1 MSNWE
6 KDYEAAQRER
16 ERNQELKRHNDL
28 LDRQTIQQRL
38 ASEEKNR
45 LLADQ
50 VRQTEKQN
58 EILQQQAIAEERR
71 KEQELKH
78 KQEQFY
84 KDKIFELKKIWAQ
97 AKDNSER
104 DRIQILLSEIE
115 SEYEKYRFEEAEKE
129 RKRALQAERY
139 RQEQLIK
146 QEEEKKR
153 QRRNRFIYLV
163 IGLVILILMLW
174 LFLPKSGRY
183 QRQNDSV
190 SISRKSESSK
200 KENQGKSDLEKNT
213 DTTVVPN
220 LSGKTVSEAKAII
233 GEQHLKLGKEQEEYS
248 DSIAEGYI
256 KKTNPVAGS
265 KIKRGNKINLI
276 VSKGPNSFEMP
287 NYVGETRATAE
298 KDLKNTYKVSSKM
311 ISIEEVETF
320 DYDPGTVIEQTP
332 AAGEKYSLN
341 SKTKIV
347 LKVAKETTSVEMP
360 NYIGSTYDFARSN
373 LIEIYGIKESNIEM
387 RKTNHLPNGVEV
399 SAGQIVNQ
407 TPEVSSTVDIKRTRI
422 VLTVY
427 EPNEVEKNR
436 NRVTTNDNS
445 NDSNSKTND
454 TGYSSSGFDGD

>member
-28 LDRQTIQQRL
+28 LDRHSIQQRL

-45 LLADQ
+45 LLENQ

-71 KEQELKH
+71 REQELKQ
-78 KQEQFY
+78 KKEQFY

-104 DRIQILLSEIE
+104 DRIQILLSEVE
-115 SEYEKYRFEEAEKE
+115 GEYEKYKFEEAEKE
-129 RKRALQAERY
+129 RKLALQAERY
-139 RQEQLIK
+139 RQEELIK

-153 QRRNRFIYLV
+153 QRRKRIISLV
-163 IGLVILILMLW
+163 IGLIILILMLW

-200 KENQGKSDLEKNT
+200 KDNKGKSDLEKNT

-220 LSGKTVSEAKAII
+220 LSGKTVAEAKAII
-233 GEQHLKLGKEQEEYS
+233 EKQNLKLGKEQEEYS

-256 KKTNPVAGS
+256 IKTNPVTGS
-265 KIKRGNKINLI
+265 KIKRGNKIILI

-287 NYVGETRATAE
+287 NYVGETRAAAE
-298 KDLKNTYKVSSKM
+298 ENLKNTYKVSSKM
-311 ISIEEVETF
+311 ISIEEVEPF

-332 AAGEKYSLN
+332 ASGEKYSLN

-347 LKVAKETTSVEMP
+347 LKVAKKTNSVEMP

-373 LIEIYGIKESNIEM
+373 LIEIYGIKKSNIEI
-387 RKTNHLPNGVEV
+387 RKTNHLPDGVFV
-399 SAGQIVNQ
+399 SEGQIVSQ
-407 TPEVSSTVDIKRTRI
+407 TPEVSSTVDINRTRI

-427 EPNEVEKNR
+427 EPSEGEQNR
-436 NRVTTNDNS
+436 NRVAPNDNS
-445 NDSNSKTND
+445 DDSNSKNND
-454 TGYSSSGFDGD
+454 TGNSSSGYDD

>member
-6 KDYEAAQRER
+6 KDYEAAQREQ

-28 LDRQTIQQRL
+28 LDRHSIQQRL

-45 LLADQ
+45 LLENQ

-71 KEQELKH
+71 REQELKQ

-104 DRIQILLSEIE
+104 DRIQILLSEVE
-115 SEYEKYRFEEAEKE
+115 GEYEKYKFEEAEKE
-129 RKRALQAERY
+129 RKLALQAERY
-139 RQEQLIK
+139 RQEELIK
-146 QEEEKKR
+146 QEEEKKK
-153 QRRNRFIYLV
+153 QRRKRIISLV

-200 KENQGKSDLEKNT
+200 KDNKGKSDLEKST

-220 LSGKTVSEAKAII
+220 LSGKTVAEANAII
-233 GEQHLKLGKEQEEYS
+233 EKQNLKLGKEQEEYS

-256 KKTNPVAGS
+256 IKTNPVTGS

-287 NYVGETRATAE
+287 NYVGETRAKAE
-298 KDLKNTYKVSSKM
+298 EDLKNTYKVSSKM
-311 ISIEEVETF
+311 ITIEEVETF
-320 DYDPGTVIEQTP
+320 DYAAGTVLEQTP
-332 AAGEKYSLN
+332 APGKQYSFEFKDQDCFKS
-341 SKTKIV
+341 SK
-347 LKVAKETTSVEMP
+347 
-360 NYIGSTYDFARSN
+360 
-373 LIEIYGIKESNIEM
+373 
-387 RKTNHLPNGVEV
+387 
-399 SAGQIVNQ
+399 
-407 TPEVSSTVDIKRTRI
+407 
-422 VLTVY
+422 
-427 EPNEVEKNR
+427 R
-436 NRVTTNDNS
+436 NNFN
-445 NDSNSKTND
+445 
-454 TGYSSSGFDGD
+454 

>member
-6 KDYEAAQRER
+6 KEYEASQREQ

-28 LDRQTIQQRL
+28 LDRHSIQQRL

-71 KEQELKH
+71 REQELKQ

-84 KDKIFELKKIWAQ
+84 KDRIFELKKIWAQ

-115 SEYEKYRFEEAEKE
+115 GEYEKYRFEEAEKE

-200 KENQGKSDLEKNT
+200 KDNKGKSDLEKNT

-220 LSGKTVSEAKAII
+220 LSGKTVAEAKAII
-233 GEQHLKLGKEQEEYS
+233 EKQNLKLGKEQEEYS

-256 KKTNPVAGS
+256 IKTNPVTGS

-276 VSKGPNSFEMP
+276 VSKGLNSFEMP

-298 KDLKNTYKVSSKM
+298 EDLKNTYKVSSKM
-311 ISIEEVETF
+311 ITIEKVETF
-320 DYDPGTVIEQTP
+320 EYAAGTVLEQTP

-347 LKVAKETTSVEMP
+347 LKVARETTSVEMP

-373 LIEIYGIKESNIEM
+373 LVEIYGIKESNIEL
-387 RKTNHLPNGVEV
+387 RKTKHLPDGVFV
-399 SAGQIVNQ
+399 SAGQIVSQ
-407 TPEVSSTVDIKRTRI
+407 TPEVSRTVDIKRTRI

-454 TGYSSSGFDGD
+454 TGYSSSGLDAD

>member
-6 KDYEAAQRER
+6 KDYEAAQREQ

-28 LDRQTIQQRL
+28 LDRHSIQQRL

-45 LLADQ
+45 LLENQ

-71 KEQELKH
+71 REQELKQ

-104 DRIQILLSEIE
+104 DRIQILLSEVE
-115 SEYEKYRFEEAEKE
+115 GEYEKYKFEEAEKE
-129 RKRALQAERY
+129 RKLALQAERY
-139 RQEQLIK
+139 RQEELIK

-153 QRRNRFIYLV
+153 QRRKKIISLV

-200 KENQGKSDLEKNT
+200 KDNKGKSDLEKNT
-213 DTTVVPN
+213 DTTVVPS
-220 LSGKTVSEAKAII
+220 LSGKTVAEAKAII
-233 GEQHLKLGKEQEEYS
+233 EKQNLKLGKEQEEYS

-256 KKTNPVAGS
+256 IKTNPVTGS

-287 NYVGETRATAE
+287 NYVGETRAKAE
-298 KDLKNTYKVSSKM
+298 EDLKNTYKVSSKM
-311 ISIEEVETF
+311 ITVEEVETF
-320 DYDPGTVIEQTP
+320 DYAAGTVLEQTP
-332 AAGEKYSLN
+332 APGEQYSLS

-347 LKVAKETTSVEMP
+347 LKVAKETTSIEMP
-360 NYIGSTYDFARSN
+360 NYVGSTYDFARSN
-373 LIEIYGIKESNIEM
+373 LIEIYGIKESNIKI
-387 RKTNHLPNGVEV
+387 RKTNHLPDGVSV
-399 SAGQIVNQ
+399 SAGQIVSQ
-407 TPEVSSTVDIKRTRI
+407 TPEVSSTVDINRTRI

-427 EPNEVEKNR
+427 EPNEGGQNR
-436 NRVTTNDNS
+436 NRVEPNDNS
-445 NDSNSKTND
+445 DDSNSKVND
-454 TGYSSSGFDGD
+454 TGNSSSGSDDD

>member
-6 KDYEAAQRER
+6 KDYEAAQREQ

-28 LDRQTIQQRL
+28 LDRHSIQQRL

-45 LLADQ
+45 LLENQ

-71 KEQELKH
+71 REQELKQ

-104 DRIQILLSEIE
+104 DRIQILLSEVE
-115 SEYEKYRFEEAEKE
+115 GEYEKYKFEEAEKE
-129 RKRALQAERY
+129 RKLALQAECY

-153 QRRNRFIYLV
+153 QRKKRIISLV
-163 IGLVILILMLW
+163 IGLVILTLMLW

-200 KENQGKSDLEKNT
+200 KETKGKSDLEKNT

-220 LSGKTVSEAKAII
+220 LSGKTVVEAKEILDK
-233 GEQHLKLGKEQEEYS
+233 QHLKSGKEQGEFS
-248 DSIAEGYI
+248 DSVAKGYI
-256 KKTNPVAGS
+256 IKTNPAAGT
-265 KIKRGNKINLI
+265 KKQRGDKINLI

-287 NYVGETRATAE
+287 NYVGETRAKAE
-298 KDLKNTYKVSSKM
+298 EDLKNTYKVSSKM
-311 ISIEEVETF
+311 ITIEEVETF
-320 DYDPGTVIEQTP
+320 DYAAGTVLEQTP
-332 AAGEKYSLN
+332 APGEQYSLN

-347 LKVAKETTSVEMP
+347 LKVAKETTSIEMP
-360 NYIGSTYDFARSN
+360 NYVGSTYDFARSN
-373 LIEIYGIKESNIEM
+373 LIEIYGIKEANIEL
-387 RKTNHLPNGVEV
+387 RKTEHLPDGVVV
-399 SAGQIVNQ
+399 SAGQIVSQ
-407 TPEVSSTVDIKRTRI
+407 TPEVSSTVDINRTRI

-427 EPNEVEKNR
+427 EPSEGEQNR
-436 NRVTTNDNS
+436 NRVAPNDNS
-445 NDSNSKTND
+445 DDSNSKNND
-454 TGYSSSGFDGD
+454 TGNSSSGYDD

>member
-6 KDYEAAQRER
+6 KDYDAAQREQ

-28 LDRQTIQQRL
+28 LDRHSTQQRL

-45 LLADQ
+45 LLANQ

-71 KEQELKH
+71 SEQELKQ

-115 SEYEKYRFEEAEKE
+115 GEYEKYKLEEAEKE
-129 RKRALQAERY
+129 RNLALQAERY
-139 RQEQLIK
+139 RQEKLIK
-146 QEEEKKR
+146 QEEEKNRK
-153 QRRNRFIYLV
+153 RRNRVISLI

-200 KENQGKSDLEKNT
+200 KDNKGKSDLEKNT

-220 LSGKTVSEAKAII
+220 LSGKTVAEAKAII
-233 GEQHLKLGKEQEEYS
+233 EKQNLKLGKEQEEYS

-256 KKTNPVAGS
+256 IKTNPVTGS

-287 NYVGETRATAE
+287 NYVGETRAAAE
-298 KDLKNTYKVSSKM
+298 EDLKNTYKVSSKM
-311 ISIEEVETF
+311 ISIEEVEAF

-332 AAGEKYSLN
+332 ASGEKYSLN

-347 LKVAKETTSVEMP
+347 LKVAKKTNSVEMP

-373 LIEIYGIKESNIEM
+373 LIEIYGIKKSNIEI
-387 RKTNHLPNGVEV
+387 RKTNHLPDGVFV
-399 SAGQIVNQ
+399 SEGQIVSQ
-407 TPEVSSTVDIKRTRI
+407 TPEVSSTVDINRTRI

-427 EPNEVEKNR
+427 EPSEGEQNR
-436 NRVTTNDNS
+436 NRVAPNDNFD
-445 NDSNSKTND
+445 DSNSKNND
-454 TGYSSSGFDGD
+454 TGNSSSGSDDD

>member
-6 KDYEAAQRER
+6 KDYEAAQREQ

-28 LDRQTIQQRL
+28 LDRHSIQQRL

-45 LLADQ
+45 LLENQ

-71 KEQELKH
+71 REQELKQ

-104 DRIQILLSEIE
+104 DRIQILLSEVE
-115 SEYEKYRFEEAEKE
+115 GEYEKYKFEEAEKE
-129 RKRALQAERY
+129 RKLALQAERY
-139 RQEQLIK
+139 RQEELIK
-146 QEEEKKR
+146 QEEEKKK
-153 QRRNRFIYLV
+153 QRRKRIISLV

-200 KENQGKSDLEKNT
+200 KDNKGKSDLEKST

-220 LSGKTVSEAKAII
+220 LSGKTVAEANAII
-233 GEQHLKLGKEQEEYS
+233 EKQNLKLGKEQEEYS

-256 KKTNPVAGS
+256 IKTNPVTGS

-287 NYVGETRATAE
+287 NYVGETRAAAE
-298 KDLKNTYKVSSKM
+298 EDLKNTYKVSSKM
-311 ISIEEVETF
+311 ITVEEVETF
-320 DYDPGTVIEQTP
+320 DYPAGTVLEQTP
-332 AAGEKYSLN
+332 APGKQYSL
-341 SKTKIV
+341 S
-347 LKVAKETTSVEMP
+347 
-360 NYIGSTYDFARSN
+360 
-373 LIEIYGIKESNIEM
+373 
-387 RKTNHLPNGVEV
+387 
-399 SAGQIVNQ
+399 
-407 TPEVSSTVDIKRTRI
+407 
-422 VLTVY
+422 
-427 EPNEVEKNR
+427 
-436 NRVTTNDNS
+436 
-445 NDSNSKTND
+445 
-454 TGYSSSGFDGD
+454 

>member
-6 KDYEAAQRER
+6 KDYEAAQREQ

-28 LDRQTIQQRL
+28 LDRHSIQQRL

-45 LLADQ
+45 LLENQ

-71 KEQELKH
+71 REQELKQ

-104 DRIQILLSEIE
+104 DRIQILLSEVE
-115 SEYEKYRFEEAEKE
+115 GEYEKYKFEEAEKE
-129 RKRALQAERY
+129 RKLALQAERY
-139 RQEQLIK
+139 RQEELIK
-146 QEEEKKR
+146 QEEKKK
-153 QRRNRFIYLV
+153 QRRKRIISLV

-200 KENQGKSDLEKNT
+200 KDNKGKSDLEKST

-220 LSGKTVSEAKAII
+220 LSGKTVAEANSII
-233 GEQHLKLGKEQEEYS
+233 EKQNLKLGKEQEEYS

-256 KKTNPVAGS
+256 IKTNPVTGS

-287 NYVGETRATAE
+287 NYVGETRAAAE
-298 KDLKNTYKVSSKM
+298 EDLKNTYKVSSKM
-311 ISIEEVETF
+311 ITIEEVETF
-320 DYDPGTVIEQTP
+320 DDPAGTVLEQTP
-332 AAGEKYSLN
+332 APGEQYSLS

-347 LKVAKETTSVEMP
+347 LKVAKETTSIEMP
-360 NYIGSTYDFARSN
+360 NYVGSTYDFARSN
-373 LIEIYGIKESNIEM
+373 LIEIYGIKESNIKI
-387 RKTNHLPNGVEV
+387 RKTNHLPDGVSV
-399 SAGQIVNQ
+399 SAGQIVSQ
-407 TPEVSSTVDIKRTRI
+407 TPEVSSTVDINRTRI

-427 EPNEVEKNR
+427 EPNEGGQNR
-436 NRVTTNDNS
+436 NRVEPNDNS
-445 NDSNSKTND
+445 DDSNSKVND
-454 TGYSSSGFDGD
+454 TGNSSSGYDD

>member
-6 KDYEAAQRER
+6 KDYEAAQREQ

-28 LDRQTIQQRL
+28 LDRHSIQQRL

-45 LLADQ
+45 LLENQ

-58 EILQQQAIAEERR
+58 EILQQQAIAEEKRR
-71 KEQELKH
+71 EQELKQ

-104 DRIQILLSEIE
+104 DRIQILLSEVE
-115 SEYEKYRFEEAEKE
+115 GEYEKYKFEEAEKE
-129 RKRALQAERY
+129 RKLALQAERY
-139 RQEQLIK
+139 RQEELIK
-146 QEEEKKR
+146 QEEKKK
-153 QRRNRFIYLV
+153 QRRKRIISLV

-200 KENQGKSDLEKNT
+200 KDNKGKSDLEKST

-220 LSGKTVSEAKAII
+220 LSGKTVAEANAII
-233 GEQHLKLGKEQEEYS
+233 EKQNLELGKEQEEYS

-256 KKTNPVAGS
+256 IKTNPVTGS

-287 NYVGETRATAE
+287 NYVGETRAAAE
-298 KDLKNTYKVSSKM
+298 EDLKNTYKVSSKM
-311 ISIEEVETF
+311 ITVEEVETF
-320 DYDPGTVIEQTP
+320 DYPAGTVLEQTP
-332 AAGEKYSLN
+332 APGKQYSLS

-347 LKVAKETTSVEMP
+347 LKVAKETTSIEMP
-360 NYIGSTYDFARSN
+360 NYVGSTYDFARSN
-373 LIEIYGIKESNIEM
+373 LIEIYGIKESNIKI
-387 RKTNHLPNGVEV
+387 RKTNHLPDGVSV
-399 SAGQIVNQ
+399 SAGQIVSQ
-407 TPEVSSTVDIKRTRI
+407 TPEVSSTVDINRTRI

-427 EPNEVEKNR
+427 EPNEGGQNR
-436 NRVTTNDNS
+436 NRVEPNDNS
-445 NDSNSKTND
+445 DDSNSKVND
-454 TGYSSSGFDGD
+454 TGNSSSGYDD

>member
-6 KDYEAAQRER
+6 KEYEAAQREQ

-28 LDRQTIQQRL
+28 LDRHSIQQRL

-71 KEQELKH
+71 REQELKQ

-84 KDKIFELKKIWAQ
+84 KDRIFELKKIWAQ

-104 DRIQILLSEIE
+104 DRIQILLSEVE
-115 SEYEKYRFEEAEKE
+115 GEYEKYKFEEAEKE
-129 RKRALQAERY
+129 RKLALQAERY

-153 QRRNRFIYLV
+153 QRRKRIISLV

-200 KENQGKSDLEKNT
+200 KDNKGKSDLEKNT

-220 LSGKTVSEAKAII
+220 LSGKTVAEAKAII
-233 GEQHLKLGKEQEEYS
+233 EKQNLKLGKEQEEYS

-256 KKTNPVAGS
+256 IKTNPVAGS

-287 NYVGETRATAE
+287 NYVGEKRAAAE
-298 KDLKNTYKVSSKM
+298 EDLKNTYKVSSKM
-311 ISIEEVETF
+311 ISIEEVEAF

-347 LKVAKETTSVEMP
+347 LKVAKKTNSVEMP

-373 LIEIYGIKESNIEM
+373 LIEIYGIKKSNIEI
-387 RKTNHLPNGVEV
+387 RKTNHLPDGVFV
-399 SAGQIVNQ
+399 SEGQIVSQ
-407 TPEVSSTVDIKRTRI
+407 TPEVSSTVDINRTRI

-436 NRVTTNDNS
+436 NRVTTNNNS

>member
-6 KDYEAAQRER
+6 KDYEAAQREQ

-28 LDRQTIQQRL
+28 LDRHSIQQRL

-45 LLADQ
+45 LLENQ

-71 KEQELKH
+71 REQELKQ

-104 DRIQILLSEIE
+104 DRIQILLSEVE
-115 SEYEKYRFEEAEKE
+115 GEYEKYKFEEAEKE
-129 RKRALQAERY
+129 RKLALQAERY

-153 QRRNRFIYLV
+153 QRRKRIISLV

-200 KENQGKSDLEKNT
+200 KETKGKSDLEKNT

-220 LSGKTVSEAKAII
+220 LSGKTVVEAKEILDK
-233 GEQHLKLGKEQEEYS
+233 QHLKSGKEQGEFS
-248 DSIAEGYI
+248 DSVVKGYI
-256 KKTNPVAGS
+256 IKTNPAAGT
-265 KIKRGNKINLI
+265 KKQRGDKINII

-287 NYVGETRATAE
+287 NYVGETREKAE
-298 KDLKNTYKVSSKM
+298 EDLKNTYKVSSKM
-311 ISIEEVETF
+311 ISIEEIETF
-320 DYDPGTVIEQTP
+320 DYTPGTVLEQTP
-332 AAGEKYSLN
+332 APGEQYSLN
-341 SKTKIV
+341 SKTNIV
-347 LKVAKETTSVEMP
+347 LKVAKKSNSVEMP

-373 LIEIYGIKESNIEM
+373 LIEIYGIKKSNIEI
-387 RKTNHLPNGVEV
+387 RKTNHLPDGVFV
-399 SAGQIVNQ
+399 SAGQIVSQ
-407 TPEVSSTVDIKRTRI
+407 TPEVSGTVDVNRTRI

-427 EPNEVEKNR
+427 EPNEGEQNR
-436 NRVTTNDNS
+436 NRVAPNDNS
-445 NDSNSKTND
+445 DDSNSKNND
-454 TGYSSSGFDGD
+454 TGNSSSGYDD

>member
-115 SEYEKYRFEEAEKE
+115 SEYEKYRFEEAEKD

-298 KDLKNTYKVSSKM
+298 EDLKNTYKVSSKM
-311 ISIEEVETF
+311 ITIEEVETF
-320 DYDPGTVIEQTP
+320 EYPPGTVLEQIP
-332 AAGEKYSLN
+332 ATGKQYSLN

-347 LKVAKETTSVEMP
+347 LKVAKESNSVEMP
-360 NYIGSTYDFARSN
+360 SYIGSTYDFARSN
-373 LIEIYGIKESNIEM
+373 LVEIYGIKESNIEL
-387 RKTNHLPNGVEV
+387 RKTKHLPDGVFV
-399 SAGQIVNQ
+399 SAGQIVSQ

>member
-6 KDYEAAQRER
+6 KDYEAEQRER

-28 LDRQTIQQRL
+28 LDRHSIQQRL

-45 LLADQ
+45 LLENQ

-71 KEQELKH
+71 REQELKQ

-104 DRIQILLSEIE
+104 DRIQILLSEVE
-115 SEYEKYRFEEAEKE
+115 GEYEKYKFEEAEKE
-129 RKRALQAERY
+129 RKLAIQAEHY

-153 QRRNRFIYLV
+153 QRKKRIISLV
-163 IGLVILILMLW
+163 IGLVILTLMLW

-200 KENQGKSDLEKNT
+200 KETKGKSDLEKNT

-220 LSGKTVSEAKAII
+220 LSGKTVVEAKEILDK
-233 GEQHLKLGKEQEEYS
+233 QHLKSGKEQGEFS
-248 DSIAEGYI
+248 DSVAKGYI
-256 KKTNPVAGS
+256 IKTNPAAGT
-265 KIKRGNKINLI
+265 KKQRGDKINLI

-287 NYVGETRATAE
+287 NYVGETRAKAE
-298 KDLKNTYKVSSKM
+298 EDLKNTYKVSSKM
-311 ISIEEVETF
+311 ITIEEVETF
-320 DYDPGTVIEQTP
+320 DYAAGTVLEQTP
-332 AAGEKYSLN
+332 ASGKQYSLS

-347 LKVAKETTSVEMP
+347 LKVAKETTSIEMP
-360 NYIGSTYDFARSN
+360 NYVGSTYDFARSN
-373 LIEIYGIKESNIEM
+373 LIEIYGIKESNIKI
-387 RKTNHLPNGVEV
+387 RKTNHLPDGVSV
-399 SAGQIVNQ
+399 SAGQIVSQ
-407 TPEVSSTVDIKRTRI
+407 TPEVSSTVDINRTRI

-427 EPNEVEKNR
+427 EPNEGGQNR
-436 NRVTTNDNS
+436 NRVEPNDNYD
-445 NDSNSKTND
+445 DSNSKVND
-454 TGYSSSGFDGD
+454 TGNSSSGYDD

>member
-6 KDYEAAQRER
+6 KDYEAAQREQ

-28 LDRQTIQQRL
+28 LDRHSIQQRL

-45 LLADQ
+45 LLENQ

-71 KEQELKH
+71 REQELKQ

-104 DRIQILLSEIE
+104 DRIQILLSEVE
-115 SEYEKYRFEEAEKE
+115 GEYEKYKFEEAEKE
-129 RKRALQAERY
+129 RKLAIQAEHY

-153 QRRNRFIYLV
+153 QRKKRIISLV
-163 IGLVILILMLW
+163 IGLVILTLMLW

-200 KENQGKSDLEKNT
+200 KETKGKSDLEKNT

-220 LSGKTVSEAKAII
+220 LSGKTVVEAKEILDK
-233 GEQHLKLGKEQEEYS
+233 QHLKSGKEQGEFS
-248 DSIAEGYI
+248 DSVAKGYI
-256 KKTNPVAGS
+256 IKTNPAAGT
-265 KIKRGNKINLI
+265 KKQRGDKINLI

-287 NYVGETRATAE
+287 NYVGETRAKAE
-298 KDLKNTYKVSSKM
+298 EDLKNTYKVSSKM
-311 ISIEEVETF
+311 ITIEEVETF
-320 DYDPGTVIEQTP
+320 DYAAGTVLEQTP
-332 AAGEKYSLN
+332 APGKQYSLS

-347 LKVAKETTSVEMP
+347 LKVAKETTSIEMP
-360 NYIGSTYDFARSN
+360 NYVGSTYDFARSN
-373 LIEIYGIKESNIEM
+373 LIEIYGIKESNIKI
-387 RKTNHLPNGVEV
+387 RKTNHLPDGVSV
-399 SAGQIVNQ
+399 SAGQIVSQ
-407 TPEVSSTVDIKRTRI
+407 TPEVSSTVDINRTRI

-427 EPNEVEKNR
+427 EPNEGGQNR
-436 NRVTTNDNS
+436 NRVEPNDNYD
-445 NDSNSKTND
+445 DSNSKVND
-454 TGYSSSGFDGD
+454 TGNSSSGYDD

>member
-6 KDYEAAQRER
+6 KDYEAAQREQ

-28 LDRQTIQQRL
+28 LDRHSIQQRL

-45 LLADQ
+45 LLENQ

-71 KEQELKH
+71 REQELKQ

-104 DRIQILLSEIE
+104 DRIQILLSEVE
-115 SEYEKYRFEEAEKE
+115 GEYEKYKFEEAEKE
-129 RKRALQAERY
+129 RKLAIQAEHY

-153 QRRNRFIYLV
+153 QRKKRIISLV
-163 IGLVILILMLW
+163 IGLVILTLMLW

-200 KENQGKSDLEKNT
+200 KETKGKSDLEKNT

-220 LSGKTVSEAKAII
+220 LSGKTVVEAKEILDK
-233 GEQHLKLGKEQEEYS
+233 QHLKSGKEQGEFS
-248 DSIAEGYI
+248 DSVAKGYI
-256 KKTNPVAGS
+256 IKTNPAAGT
-265 KIKRGNKINLI
+265 KKQRGDKINLI

-287 NYVGETRATAE
+287 NYVGETRAKAE
-298 KDLKNTYKVSSKM
+298 EDLKNTYKVSSKM
-311 ISIEEVETF
+311 ITIEEVETF
-320 DYDPGTVIEQTP
+320 DYAAGTVLEQTP
-332 AAGEKYSLN
+332 APGEQYSLN

-347 LKVAKETTSVEMP
+347 LKVAKETTSIEMP
-360 NYIGSTYDFARSN
+360 NYVGSTYDFARSN
-373 LIEIYGIKESNIEM
+373 LIEIYGIKEANIEL
-387 RKTNHLPNGVEV
+387 RKTEHLPDGVVV
-399 SAGQIVNQ
+399 STGQIVSQ
-407 TPEVSSTVDIKRTRI
+407 TPEVSSTVDINRTRI

-427 EPNEVEKNR
+427 EPNEGGQNR
-436 NRVTTNDNS
+436 NRVEPNDNS
-445 NDSNSKTND
+445 DDSNSKVND
-454 TGYSSSGFDGD
+454 TGNSSSGYDD

>member
-6 KDYEAAQRER
+6 KDYEAAQREQ

-28 LDRQTIQQRL
+28 LDRHSIQQRL

-45 LLADQ
+45 LLENQ

-71 KEQELKH
+71 REQELKQ

-104 DRIQILLSEIE
+104 DRIQILLSEVE
-115 SEYEKYRFEEAEKE
+115 GEYEKYKFEEAEKE
-129 RKRALQAERY
+129 RKLAIQAEHY

-153 QRRNRFIYLV
+153 QRKKRIISLV
-163 IGLVILILMLW
+163 IGLVILTLMLW

-200 KENQGKSDLEKNT
+200 KETKGKSDLEKNT

-220 LSGKTVSEAKAII
+220 LSGKTVVEAKEILDK
-233 GEQHLKLGKEQEEYS
+233 QHLKSGKEQGEFS
-248 DSIAEGYI
+248 DSVAKGYI
-256 KKTNPVAGS
+256 IKTNPAAGT
-265 KIKRGNKINLI
+265 KKQRGDKINLI

-287 NYVGETRATAE
+287 NYVGETRAKAE
-298 KDLKNTYKVSSKM
+298 EDLKNTYKVSSKM
-311 ISIEEVETF
+311 ITIEEVETF
-320 DYDPGTVIEQTP
+320 DYAAGTVLEQTP
-332 AAGEKYSLN
+332 APGEQYSLN

-347 LKVAKETTSVEMP
+347 LKVAKETTSIEMP
-360 NYIGSTYDFARSN
+360 NYVGSTYDFARSN
-373 LIEIYGIKESNIEM
+373 LIEIYGIKEANIEL
-387 RKTNHLPNGVEV
+387 RKTEHLPDGVSV
-399 SAGQIVNQ
+399 SAGQIVSQ
-407 TPEVSSTVDIKRTRI
+407 TPEVSSTVDINRTRI

-427 EPNEVEKNR
+427 EPNEGGQNR
-436 NRVTTNDNS
+436 NRVEPNDNYD
-445 NDSNSKTND
+445 DSNSKVND
-454 TGYSSSGFDGD
+454 PGNSSSGYDD

>member
-6 KDYEAAQRER
+6 KDYEAAQREQ

-28 LDRQTIQQRL
+28 LDRHSIQQRL

-45 LLADQ
+45 LLENQ

-71 KEQELKH
+71 REQELKQ

-104 DRIQILLSEIE
+104 DRIQILLSEVE
-115 SEYEKYRFEEAEKE
+115 GEYEKYKFEEAEKE
-129 RKRALQAERY
+129 RKLALQAERY
-139 RQEQLIK
+139 RQEELIK
-146 QEEEKKR
+146 QEEKKK
-153 QRRNRFIYLV
+153 QRRKRIISLV

-200 KENQGKSDLEKNT
+200 KDNKGKSDLEKST

-220 LSGKTVSEAKAII
+220 LSGKTVAEANSII
-233 GEQHLKLGKEQEEYS
+233 EKQNLKLGKEQEEYS

-256 KKTNPVAGS
+256 IKTNPVTGS

-287 NYVGETRATAE
+287 NYVGETRAKAE
-298 KDLKNTYKVSSKM
+298 EDLKNTYKVSSKM
-311 ISIEEVETF
+311 ITVEEVETF
-320 DYDPGTVIEQTP
+320 DYAVGTVLEQTP
-332 AAGEKYSLN
+332 APGEQYSLS

-347 LKVAKETTSVEMP
+347 LKVAKETTSIEMP
-360 NYIGSTYDFARSN
+360 NYVGSTYDFARSN
-373 LIEIYGIKESNIEM
+373 LIEIYGIKEANIEL
-387 RKTNHLPNGVEV
+387 RKTEHLPDGVSV
-399 SAGQIVNQ
+399 SAGQIVSQ
-407 TPEVSSTVDIKRTRI
+407 TPEVSSTVDINRTRI

-427 EPNEVEKNR
+427 EPNEGGQNR
-436 NRVTTNDNS
+436 NRVEPNDNS
-445 NDSNSKTND
+445 DDSNSKVND
-454 TGYSSSGFDGD
+454 TGNSSSGYDD

>member
-6 KDYEAAQRER
+6 KDYEAAQREQ

-28 LDRQTIQQRL
+28 LDRHSIQQRL

-45 LLADQ
+45 LLENQ

-71 KEQELKH
+71 REQELKQ

-104 DRIQILLSEIE
+104 DRIQILLSEVE
-115 SEYEKYRFEEAEKE
+115 GEYEKYKFEEAEKE
-129 RKRALQAERY
+129 RKLALQAERY
-139 RQEQLIK
+139 RQEELIK
-146 QEEEKKR
+146 QEEKKK
-153 QRRNRFIYLV
+153 QRRKRIISLV

-200 KENQGKSDLEKNT
+200 KDNKGKSDLEKST

-220 LSGKTVSEAKAII
+220 LSGKTVAEANAII
-233 GEQHLKLGKEQEEYS
+233 EKQNLKLGKEQEEYS

-256 KKTNPVAGS
+256 IKTNPVTGS

-287 NYVGETRATAE
+287 NYVGETRAKAE
-298 KDLKNTYKVSSKM
+298 EDLKNTYKVSSKM
-311 ISIEEVETF
+311 ITIEEVETF
-320 DYDPGTVIEQTP
+320 DYAAGTVLEQTP
-332 AAGEKYSLN
+332 APGEQYSLN

-347 LKVAKETTSVEMP
+347 LKVAKETTSIEMP
-360 NYIGSTYDFARSN
+360 NYVGSTYDFARSN
-373 LIEIYGIKESNIEM
+373 LIEIYGIKEANIEL
-387 RKTNHLPNGVEV
+387 RKTEHLPDGVSV
-399 SAGQIVNQ
+399 SAGQIVSQ
-407 TPEVSSTVDIKRTRI
+407 TPEVSSTVDINRTRI

-427 EPNEVEKNR
+427 EPNEGGQNR
-436 NRVTTNDNS
+436 NRVEPNDNYD
-445 NDSNSKTND
+445 DSNSKVND
-454 TGYSSSGFDGD
+454 TGNSSSGYDD

>member
-6 KDYEAAQRER
+6 KDYEAAQREQ

-28 LDRQTIQQRL
+28 LDRHSIQQRL

-45 LLADQ
+45 LLENQ

-71 KEQELKH
+71 REQELKQ

-104 DRIQILLSEIE
+104 DRIQILLSEVE
-115 SEYEKYRFEEAEKE
+115 GEYEKYKFEEAEKE
-129 RKRALQAERY
+129 RKLALQAERY
-139 RQEQLIK
+139 RQEELIK
-146 QEEEKKR
+146 QEEKKK
-153 QRRNRFIYLV
+153 QRRKRIISLV

-200 KENQGKSDLEKNT
+200 KDNKGKSDLEKST

-220 LSGKTVSEAKAII
+220 LSGKTVAEANAII
-233 GEQHLKLGKEQEEYS
+233 EKQNLKLGKEQEEYS

-256 KKTNPVAGS
+256 IKTNPVTGS

-287 NYVGETRATAE
+287 NYVGETRAKAE
-298 KDLKNTYKVSSKM
+298 EDLKNTYKVSSKM
-311 ISIEEVETF
+311 ITIEEVETF
-320 DYDPGTVIEQTP
+320 DYAAGTVLEQTP
-332 AAGEKYSLN
+332 APGKQYSLS

-347 LKVAKETTSVEMP
+347 LKVAKETTSIEMP
-360 NYIGSTYDFARSN
+360 NYVGSTYDFARSN
-373 LIEIYGIKESNIEM
+373 LIEIYGIKESNIKI
-387 RKTNHLPNGVEV
+387 RKTNHLPDGVSV
-399 SAGQIVNQ
+399 SAGQIVSQ
-407 TPEVSSTVDIKRTRI
+407 TPEVSSTVDINRTRI

-427 EPNEVEKNR
+427 EPNEGGQNR
-436 NRVTTNDNS
+436 NRVEPNDNYD
-445 NDSNSKTND
+445 DSNSKVND
-454 TGYSSSGFDGD
+454 TGNSSSGYDD